1 MTIPGLREKLT
12 AVGRGMNRRPSKMN
26 VHLYISSACRDDEP
40 FLRYDAKVVIG
51 VEGSTLKAR
60 LPQAVV
66 THYVERLLNNKEVP
80 FMIEEYLEVR
90 FREEQAGGRDVG
102 CVGEVYLSEM
112 SLADYRTMLRR
123 IAGDGAQCEQIFSA
137 WTTVADNYDTLVCVA
152 ETDLCAPFITTL
164 YPPVEMFTRT
174 VIKGGGGGG
183 SGGAG
188 HGLGD
193 GDCDCGCDDE

>member
-1 MTIPGLREKLT
+1 
-12 AVGRGMNRRPSKMN
+12 MN
-26 VHLYISSACRDDEP
+26 VHLYISSACPDDEP
-40 FLRYDAKVVIG
+40 FLRYDAKVVIERG
-51 VEGSTLKAR
+51 RGSEFEAR

-66 THYVERLLNNKEVP
+66 THYVERLLHGKEVP

-102 CVGEVYLSEM
+102 CMGEVYLSEM
-112 SLADYRTMLRR
+112 SLADYRAMLRR
-123 IAGDGAQCEQIFSA
+123 IAGDGARCEQIFSA

-152 ETDLCAPFITTL
+152 ETDLCAPFITAL

-183 SGGAG
+183 GGAE
-188 HGLGD
+188 HDQGD
-193 GDCDCGCDDE
+193 GDCDCGCDDEEE

>member
-1 MTIPGLREKLT
+1 
-12 AVGRGMNRRPSKMN
+12 MN
-26 VHLYISSACRDDEP
+26 VHLYISSPCHEDEP
-40 FLRYDAKVVIG
+40 FLRYDAKVVVG

-66 THYVERLLNNKEVP
+66 AHYVERLLASKEVP

-90 FREEQAGGRDVG
+90 FREEQAGGRDVA

-123 IAGDGAQCEQIFSA
+123 IARDVVDCGRIFGE
-137 WTTVADNYDTLVCVA
+137 WTAVADDHDVLVCVA
-152 ETDLCAPFITTL
+152 ESDLSAPFIMGL
-164 YPPVEMFTRT
+164 FPPVEMFTRT

-183 SGGAG
+183 G
-188 HGLGD
+188 GD
-193 GDCDCGCDDE
+193 GDCDCGCDEEEE

>member
-1 MTIPGLREKLT
+1 
-12 AVGRGMNRRPSKMN
+12 MN

>member
-1 MTIPGLREKLT
+1 MWDSAGEKLT
-12 AVGRGMNRRPSKMN
+12 AVGREMNCRPSKMN

-40 FLRYDAKVVIG
+40 FLRYDAKVV
-51 VEGSTLKAR
+51 VNAEGSTLKAR

-80 FMIEEYLEVR
+80 FMIEEYLEVQ

-102 CVGEVYLSEM
+102 CVGEVYMSEM

-123 IAGDGAQCEQIFSA
+123 IAGDGARCEQIFSA

-152 ETDLCAPFITTL
+152 DTDLCAPFITAL

-174 VIKGGGGGG
+174 VIEGGGGGG
-183 SGGAG
+183 DGAG
-188 HGLGD
+188 HDQGD